1 VLARQAL
8 SLAGSWSSQAM
19 LLDLKIS
26 DPRSINMKGLVGHLN
41 TQYEGFVL
49 FCCWFVIVA
58 FGAGD

>member
-1 VLARQAL
+1 
-8 SLAGSWSSQAM
+8 M